1 MDQINSLINSS
12 LLGSLI
18 PSAETLTYTYEMAF
32 YYGKVG
38 LLLAIIVAIFAG
50 AFMLMF
56 G

>member
-1 MDQINSLINSS
+1 MDQINSLVNSS
-12 LLGSLI
+12 VISSLV
-18 PSAETLTYTYEMAF
+18 PSTETLQYSYEMAF

-38 LLLAIIVAIFAG
+38 LLLAIVVAIFAG